1 MLLNRQWGETYVRYG
16 FFPLASN
23 LHLFSPASLYG
34 GLLVII
40 VSLLTEE
47 AEGTLKEARNPQSVC
62 ALPGR
67 DRAGHPACSLL
78 ERFSV
83 LPFQEAF

>member
-1 MLLNRQWGETYVRYG
+1 MRPMSVMG
-16 FFPLASN
+16 FFLLPPIYTF
-23 LHLFSPASLYG
+23 FSPASLYG
-34 GLLVII
+34 GLLVNI

-83 LPFQEAF
+83 LPFQEVF